1 MGGGGGGGGGVLKF
15 RVDRRITTAVL
26 PVDVDLSRENF
37 QSYGINYDNNCYKNI
52 PGFPSGKGY

>member
-1 MGGGGGGGGGVLKF
+1 MLKF